1 MTSTVYFNLKKTA
14 AHLDNVCGDEAGL
27 EGDGVLGDINRLVL
41 LVGLSI
47 HLPQSNT
54 GLLRNVRLKIKLGA
68 TKQSC

>member
-14 AHLDNVCGDEAGL
+14 AHLDNVCGVEAGL
-27 EGDGVLGDINRLVL
+27 EGDGVLGDINRLVLL

-54 GLLRNVRLKIKLGA
+54 GLLRNVRLKINLGA
-68 TKQSC
+68 TE